1 MPPEATGPHSPVDDP
16 SFASVDGKTPG
27 DKPEASAERV
37 RFNAE
42 TELPSPAS
50 FCRGLAVVGCTL
62 LIKHVWDL
70 SHVASGLLIVS
81 AACWVENIDRALYSI
96 ISCATPLLMALHLA
110 LTGRM
115 ISLSELASFVPIS
128 LLYIGIAMSVCLHRY
143 FSHKAFETSRPVQF
157 VLGVIACLAYQGG
170 PLWWAAMH
178 IEHHQ
183 NCDKPADPH
192 SAKQRGF
199 LYAFVGW
206 MANPLNY
213 EVEKMDSQM
222 RFLDKSL
229 LVPEMFLIEK
239 FNPAPPLVLCCIA
252 NYYFGYTT
260 MCWCFL
266 GPMLSCRMITLLFN
280 IEFHPSNN
288 QKRCKAVDNSRL
300 LAVLVGESRHEDHHR
315 RPRRARRLDLDLP
328 WWLTL
333 SWMQA
338 SGLIW
343 ACK

>member
-1 MPPEATGPHSPVDDP
+1 MPLVRVD
-16 SFASVDGKTPG
+16 K
-27 DKPEASAERV
+27 V

-50 FCRGLAVVGCTL
+50 FCRGLAIVACTL
-62 LIKHVWDL
+62 LIKHGLDL
-70 SHVASGLLIVS
+70 SHVASGVLIVS
-81 AACWVENIDRALYSI
+81 AACLIENMDRALYSV

-115 ISLSELASFVPIS
+115 ISLRELASFVPIS
-128 LLYIGIAMSVCLHRY
+128 LLYIGIPMSVCLHRY

-157 VLGVIACLAYQGG
+157 VLGVVACLAYQGG

-178 IEHHQ
+178 LTHHQ
-183 NCDKPADPH
+183 HCDNPADPH
-192 SAKQRGF
+192 SAKQRGS
-199 LYAFVGW
+199 LYAFMGW
-206 MANPLNY
+206 MTSPRNY
-213 EVEKMDSQM
+213 EREKIASQM
-222 RFLDKSL
+222 QFLDQSL

-239 FNPAPPLVLCCIA
+239 LNPAPPLVVCCLA

-266 GPMLSCRMITLLFN
+266 GPMLNCRLTTLVFN
-280 IEFHPSNN
+280 LEFHPPDNP
-288 QKRCKAVDNSRL
+288 KRCTAIDDARL
-300 LAVLVGESRHEDHHR
+300 LAVIVGESRHEDHHAQ
-315 RPRRARRLDLDLP
+315 PRRARRLDLDLP

-333 SWMQA
+333 SWMKA

-343 ACK
+343 ACR